1 MKNVLFNHFFL
12 FSITDNETH
21 NNTISSNTNTTT
33 NNLTNEKLLQHKE
46 LDVCNIVTSKDLN
59 LEKLIKKLCDN
70 TTNIQDNKNK
80 KDDDIIEINLKFRKC
95 KCNNSNVVSPID
107 NYNSKKMKI
116 NLEKK
121 RLDRMSENNIEISYI
136 KIDNDNIMINKQFD
150 CDVEKIGVRRK
161 LSFNSSNHK
170 KQIKSSSTKNLN
182 RHKSLYSKSDEKKTK
197 NYISSENSLD
207 NFDSTELIFISDE
220 YINKITKQENVIVI
234 SDRKMLGKTKSVE
247 LLKYQAKDRERR
259 CSLNKLNTNKNICDT
274 EEKNLRSCK
283 KVIIKINNSKEKSGS
298 QDVKVINNT
307 CEKFGKNLLL
317 LGLETYEEPIMLEV
331 KKLEKKKS

>member
-1 MKNVLFNHFFL
+1 
-12 FSITDNETH
+12 
-21 NNTISSNTNTTT
+21 
-33 NNLTNEKLLQHKE
+33 
-46 LDVCNIVTSKDLN
+46 
-59 LEKLIKKLCDN
+59 
-70 TTNIQDNKNK
+70 
-80 KDDDIIEINLKFRKC
+80 
-95 KCNNSNVVSPID
+95 
-107 NYNSKKMKI
+107 
-116 NLEKK
+116 
-121 RLDRMSENNIEISYI
+121 MSENNIEISYI

-150 CDVEKIGVRRK
+150 CD
-161 LSFNSSNHK
+161 HK
-170 KQIKSSSTKNLN
+170 KQIKSSSSKNLN
-182 RHKSLYSKSDEKKTK
+182 RHKSLSSKSDYKKKTK
-197 NYISSENSLD
+197 NYINSENSLD

-259 CSLNKLNTNKNICDT
+259 SSLNKLNINKNICDT

-283 KVIIKINNSKEKSGS
+283 KVIIKINNNLKEKSGS
-298 QDVKVINNT
+298 QDIKVINSP